1 MNYSWKHSKGTT
13 SKYHAKHVMIDG
25 HNFDSIR
32 ESKRYQELKLMQQA
46 GEIQSLRLQE
56 PYVLIEK
63 SKYGRAIKYY
73 ADFVYR
79 QNGETVVED
88 CKGYKTDVYRLKKR
102 LMAEIYGIEVKET

>member
-1 MNYSWKHSKGTT
+1 MPTWKHSKGTT
-13 SKYHAKHVMIDG
+13 SKYHAKHVKIDG
-25 HNFDSIR
+25 HDFPSLK
-32 ESKRYQELKLMQQA
+32 EGKRYEELKLLQRA

-56 PYVLIEK
+56 PYVLVEK

-88 CKGYKTDVYRLKKR
+88 TKGFKTPVYKLKKR
-102 LMAEIYGIEVKET
+102 LMAEIYGIEIKET